1 MVAHDLANPP
11 PNAIAY
17 HRAAER
23 FLDAE
28 AEAGPRQSIGPK
40 ENSEVGT
47 RAALSGAVDGVKI
60 SAPHQPRVARKIQ
73 APRFTR
79 A

>member
-1 MVAHDLANPP
+1 MAAHDLANPP
-11 PNAIAY
+11 PNTIAH

-28 AEAGPRQSIGPK
+28 AEAGLRQSIGAK

-47 RAALSGAVDGVKI
+47 RAALSGAVHGVKI
-60 SAPHQPRVARKIQ
+60 SAPHQPRVARKNQ